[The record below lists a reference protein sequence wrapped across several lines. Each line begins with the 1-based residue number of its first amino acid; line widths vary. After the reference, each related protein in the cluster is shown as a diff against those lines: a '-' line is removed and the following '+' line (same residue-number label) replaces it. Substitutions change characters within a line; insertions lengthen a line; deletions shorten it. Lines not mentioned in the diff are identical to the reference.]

1 MKEHFKPF
9 GNGWY
14 IIYLILFF
22 TILLL
27 SFLSLW
33 SIITDKQISY
43 VCIVFMVIAMVE
55 GFLGLKEEYKDVHRS
70 VNE

>member
-1 MKEHFKPF
+1 MKEYFKPF

-43 VCIVFMVIAMVE
+43 VCIVFMVVAMVE
-55 GFLGLKEEYKDVHRS
+55 GFLGLKEEYEDVHRS
-70 VNE
+70 PNE

>member
-1 MKEHFKPF
+1 MKKHFKPF
-9 GNGWY
+9 GIGWY

-55 GFLGLKEEYKDVHRS
+55 GFLGLKEEWKDDTTT
-70 VNE
+70 N

>member
-1 MKEHFKPF
+1 MKEYFKPF
-9 GNGWY
+9 GTGWY

-55 GFLGLKEEYKDVHRS
+55 GFLGLKEEWKDDTTT
-70 VNE
+70 N

>member
-9 GNGWY
+9 GTGWY

-43 VCIVFMVIAMVE
+43 VCIVFMVIAMIE